1 MSLRVNSN
9 LYTIICIFTF
19 LTSCK
24 KPTKVYFLEHS
35 YEGFK
40 PIPPIDYD
48 TKKIIQIDSV
58 GHVDTV
64 YLPQLFQNKKEILD
78 FLPNETVLVTIS
90 TFDESGNVVY
100 LGNTVSESA
109 CDYVV
114 TMDYVKYTTVKVITT
129 DSLYCIGLLKIG
141 VGIRLTAN
149 ITTFKANLNIG
160 DLGAI
165 GVAADENNLTGTLL
179 LDVVGI
185 ESKDI
190 TSLIPLPKS
199 ISLASIQDAVE
210 AIIVIKNKI
219 YEDGTKIEP
228 QVIAV
233 KKVGGDCPTNSLLKT
248 LYKTVE

>member
-1 MSLRVNSN
+1 
-9 LYTIICIFTF
+9 
-19 LTSCK
+19 
-24 KPTKVYFLEHS
+24 
-35 YEGFK
+35 
-40 PIPPIDYD
+40 
-48 TKKIIQIDSV
+48 
-58 GHVDTV
+58 
-64 YLPQLFQNKKEILD
+64 
-78 FLPNETVLVTIS
+78 
-90 TFDESGNVVY
+90 
-100 LGNTVSESA
+100 
-109 CDYVV
+109 
-114 TMDYVKYTTVKVITT
+114 
-129 DSLYCIGLLKIG
+129 
-141 VGIRLTAN
+141 TAN

-233 KKVGGDCPTNSLLKT
+233 KKVGG
-248 LYKTVE
+248 